1 MIPRRRVCLNTAMT
15 NDKASGKTPWI
26 KVIHEDSSELP
37 PELQTMYEA
46 MRDPDGHVDNILKIH
61 SLHPKSLQVHYD
73 FYKMVMYGPS
83 KLSRVRRE
91 MLAVAISAANEC
103 HY

>member
-1 MIPRRRVCLNTAMT
+1 MGTENTPV
-15 NDKASGKTPWI
+15 KTPWI
-26 KVIHEDSSELP
+26 DVIHENADDMG
-37 PELQTMYEA
+37 PELGKMYEK

-61 SLHPKSLQVHYD
+61 SLHPASLRVHYD

-91 MLAVAISAANEC
+91 MLAVVVSSANEC